1 MQTIQS
7 TKSYPDAKMLADLKK
22 RKLVRTQKII
32 SFNIQKGEKF
42 ALKIP
47 EVATDLTADMIASGS
62 WKSATF
68 KGYNFKAL
76 GADQHP
82 GALHPLNKVR
92 SELRQIFFEMG
103 FQEMPT
109 DKYAEVLAHNV
120 NGKVLTRGQVR
131 RVGILEF

>member
-7 TKSYPDAKMLADLKK
+7 TRAYPDAKTLADLRK
-22 RKLVRTQKII
+22 RKLVRTQKVI
-32 SFNIQKGEKF
+32 SFRVQKADKF

-47 EVATDLTADMIASGS
+47 ELATDLTADMLASGA
-62 WKSATF
+62 WKTATF

-76 GADQHP
+76 GADQQS

-103 FQEMPT
+103 FQEMST
-109 DKYAEVLAHNV
+109 DK
-120 NGKVLTRGQVR
+120 
-131 RVGILEF
+131 

>member
-1 MQTIQS
+1 MVANVETHCQKESIQDTTKDQMQTIRS
-7 TKSYPDAKMLADLKK
+7 TRTYPDAKILAELKK

-32 SFNIQKGEKF
+32 SFKFEKADKF

-62 WKSATF
+62 WKTATF

-76 GADQHP
+76 GADQQS
-82 GALHPLNKVR
+82 GALHPLSKVR

-109 DKYAEVLAHNV
+109 DK
-120 NGKVLTRGQVR
+120 
-131 RVGILEF
+131 

>member
-1 MQTIQS
+1 MEIVQK
-7 TKSYPDAKMLADLKK
+7 TKTFPDAKQLAELKK
-22 RKLVRTQKII
+22 RKLVRTQKVI
-32 SFNIQKGEKF
+32 SYKMHKGDKF

-62 WKSATF
+62 WKTATF

-76 GADQHP
+76 GADQQP

-109 DKYAEVLAHNV
+109 DK
-120 NGKVLTRGQVR
+120 
-131 RVGILEF
+131 

>member
-1 MQTIQS
+1 MQTIRS
-7 TKSYPDAKMLADLKK
+7 TRTYPDAKTLADLKK

-32 SFNIQKGEKF
+32 SFRIEKAEKF

-62 WKSATF
+62 WKTANF

-76 GADQHP
+76 GADQQS
-82 GALHPLNKVR
+82 GALHPLSKVR

-109 DKYAEVLAHNV
+109 DK
-120 NGKVLTRGQVR
+120 
-131 RVGILEF
+131 